1 MYKRAVR
8 AVFQQAAHQI
18 RQQIVVVADR
28 CINAAAVQVL
38 IFGDFVQRLAHAVQA
53 LEFVVDEVLLIV
65 NQMQNRTHGVG
76 VVRGELR
83 VDAVIHGQQQTCARQ
98 I

>member
-28 CINAAAVQVL
+28 CVNAAAVEVL
-38 IFGDFVQRLAHAVQA
+38 IFGDFVQRLTHAVQT

-65 NQMQNRTHGVG
+65 NQMQNRAHGVG